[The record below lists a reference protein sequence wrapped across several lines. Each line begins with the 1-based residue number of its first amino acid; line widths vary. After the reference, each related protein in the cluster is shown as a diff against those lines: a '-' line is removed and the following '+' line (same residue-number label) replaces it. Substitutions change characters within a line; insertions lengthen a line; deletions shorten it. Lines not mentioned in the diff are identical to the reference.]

1 MEKKKKSRVALRV
14 LCEGALMVALAQ
26 ILSYLKLWEL
36 PQGGSVTIG
45 MFPIFLFCIRWGFG
59 PGMLASVVFSVLQL
73 VLDGAYAYSWQSML
87 GDYIVAFSVLGV
99 AGLFA
104 RMKGGFFLGSIA
116 GCVARFLVHWI
127 VGATVWAES
136 MPDRFFGMT
145 MTSPWFYS
153 ALYNGSFM
161 LLDLVMIL
169 VIGALLYKP
178 MGKHMTCQLPKKQK
192 A

>member
-26 ILSYLKLWEL
+26 ILSSLKLWEL

-73 VLDGAYAYSWQSML
+73 VLDGNHMYGWQSML

-127 VGATVWAES
+127 VGATFWAES

-153 ALYNGSFM
+153 ALYNGCFM

>member
-73 VLDGAYAYSWQSML
+73 VLDDAYAYSWQSML

-116 GCVARFLVHWI
+116 GCVARFLVHRQ
-127 VGATVWAES
+127 AEHRQQGKNHAQGQQPQGD
-136 MPDRFFGMT
+136 MDFMCFIHPHGNLL
-145 MTSPWFYS
+145 FYCRVY
-153 ALYNGSFM
+153 LYTKSSE
-161 LLDLVMIL
+161 
-169 VIGALLYKP
+169 Y
-178 MGKHMTCQLPKKQK
+178 
-192 A
+192 

>member
-99 AGLFA
+99 AGRLFPGQH
-104 RMKGGFFLGSIA
+104 RRLRRTVPGPLDCRCNGLGRIHA
-116 GCVARFLVHWI
+116 
-127 VGATVWAES
+127 
-136 MPDRFFGMT
+136 
-145 MTSPWFYS
+145 
-153 ALYNGSFM
+153 GSFLWYDDDISVV
-161 LLDLVMIL
+161 LLRV
-169 VIGALLYKP
+169 V
-178 MGKHMTCQLPKKQK
+178 QW
-192 A
+192 

>member
-127 VGATVWAES
+127 VGATFWAES

-153 ALYNGSFM
+153 ALYNGCFM

>member
-127 VGATVWAES
+127 VGATVLAEN

>member
-36 PQGGSVTIG
+36 PQGGSVTID

-73 VLDGAYAYSWQSML
+73 VLDGKYMYGWQSML

-127 VGATVWAES
+127 VGATFWAES

-153 ALYNGSFM
+153 ALYNGFFM

>member
-127 VGATVWAES
+127 VGATVWAEY
-136 MPDRFFGMT
+136 MT

>member
-127 VGATVWAES
+127 VGATVGAKY